1 MLHCAG
7 DHSVWS
13 SDAFW
18 LGREV
23 LWRTSPSLKSVV
35 SCQQREA
42 AGCPVVMLTSAAF
55 ISTGVRTSAPQHM
68 V

>member
-1 MLHCAG
+1 MLHRAG
-7 DHSVWS
+7 DHPLWS
-13 SDAFW
+13 SDAFL
-18 LGREV
+18 LGRAV

-35 SCQQREA
+35 SYQQREA

-55 ISTGVRTSAPQHM
+55 ISTGVRTSAPQPM